1 MASNISNM
9 APESEEQV
17 HGGLG
22 YWVGSLASSMRKGLG
37 QELAPFD
44 VSPVQWAILEMCYR
58 GEANTLTGLS
68 RVIPID
74 AAAISRQ
81 VAKLVAKGLIRRRRQ
96 SRDRRLVRL
105 DLTEAGRSLVPE
117 LAKCV
122 QANNAKFLAGIS
134 EEEQEV
140 MILMVERM
148 LRNAQTAVHREE
160 ETDCQ

>member
-1 MASNISNM
+1 MSNM
-9 APESEEQV
+9 DPEAEGQV

-22 YWVGSLASSMRKGLG
+22 YWVGSLASSMRKELE

-44 VSPVQWAILEMCYR
+44 VSPTQWAILEMCYR
-58 GEANTLTGLS
+58 GEANTLTGLL
-68 RVIPID
+68 RVVPVD

-81 VAKLVAKGLIRRRRQ
+81 VAKLAAKGLIRRRRE

-105 DLTEAGRSLVPE
+105 DLTEAGRKLVPE

-134 EEEQEV
+134 KEEQEV
-140 MILMVERM
+140 IILAIERM
-148 LRNAQTAVHREE
+148 LRNAQTAVYREE
-160 ETDCQ
+160 KTDSQ